1 MGGLSH
7 PYSARRK
14 GKTDSGWKLS
24 LLRCSKLRPSHATV
38 VCVVLLRMWAGDDM
52 SDEREKTC
60 FIISPIGEPE
70 STIRKDMDKWLK
82 YIVVPCLDERGF
94 KHQRGDQTGRPML
107 IQSDVADHIINDAL
121 AIANLTEVN
130 PNVMY
135 ELGLRHAFQ
144 LPTILMHVKTQE
156 LPFDVSP
163 QRSIPYSSDVED
175 VEAARAELTLQ
186 LDEILS
192 DGYEPENPF
201 TRAVERS
208 ALLGSDDDMNE
219 RYGEILESLS
229 QLQAG
234 MASLTSD
241 IAGVTRDSEPGSS
254 WRVVGGTT
262 PPPSI
267 FGTTERPAIAEIEKA
282 IDRCS
287 EGR

>member
-1 MGGLSH
+1 
-7 PYSARRK
+7 
-14 GKTDSGWKLS
+14 
-24 LLRCSKLRPSHATV
+24 
-38 VCVVLLRMWAGDDM
+38 M
-52 SDEREKTC
+52 SDKREKTC

-70 STIRKDMDKWLK
+70 SAIRKDMDKWLK
-82 YIVVPCLDERGF
+82 YIVVPCLEERGF
-94 KHQRGDQTGRPML
+94 QHQRGDQTGRPML

-121 AIANLTEVN
+121 AIANLTELN
-130 PNVMY
+130 ANVMY

-144 LPTILMHVKTQE
+144 LPAILMHLKTQQ

-175 VEAARAELTLQ
+175 VEAATAELTLQ